1 MFCSNV
7 CTFDTFNFTFP
18 ATINFTVLL
27 GENFKC
33 FNIMEN
39 GMLEHKYRDLRRHL
53 DELGY
58 RQPLVVESLAL
69 VERLLSDLLHTT
81 QSLRHYKE
89 LAQRSLEVWQFVMSE
104 CNLLLLLRLVALIN
118 ISLIYNIHIIIRYFH
133 VNKIL
138 YQVYLVGSCWY
149 LL

>member
-7 CTFDTFNFTFP
+7 CTFDSLNITFP
-18 ATINFTVLL
+18 TTVNFTVLL

-33 FNIMEN
+33 PDIMEN
-39 GMLEHKYRDLRRHL
+39 GMLEHRYRKLRSDL

-69 VERLLSDLLHTT
+69 VERLVSDLLHTT
-81 QSLRHYKE
+81 DCLRHYKE

-104 CNLLLLLRLVALIN
+104 CNFLLLWRLVALIN
-118 ISLIYNIHIIIRYFH
+118 ISLI
-133 VNKIL
+133 L
-138 YQVYLVGSCWY
+138 
-149 LL
+149 

>member
-7 CTFDTFNFTFP
+7 CVFDTLNFTFP
-18 ATINFTVLL
+18 TTINFTVLL
-27 GENFKC
+27 GEYFKC
-33 FNIMEN
+33 LNIMEN
-39 GMLEHKYRDLRRHL
+39 GMLEHRYRDLRKHL

-69 VERLLSDLLHTT
+69 VERLVSDLLHTT

-89 LAQRSLEVWQFVMSE
+89 VAQRSLEVWQFVMSE
-104 CNLLLLLRLVALIN
+104 CNFLLLWKLRALIN
-118 ISLIYNIHIIIRYFH
+118 ISLIYNIHIVIRQFH
-133 VNKIL
+133 VNKML

>member
-7 CTFDTFNFTFP
+7 CTFDTLNFTFP
-18 ATINFTVLL
+18 TTINCTVLL
-27 GENFKC
+27 GEYFKC
-33 FNIMEN
+33 LNMMET
-39 GMLEHKYRDLRRHL
+39 GMLEHRYRDLRRHL

-89 LAQRSLEVWQFVMSE
+89 VAQRSLEVWQFVMSE
-104 CNLLLLLRLVALIN
+104 CNFLLLWRRTALIN
-118 ISLIYNIHIIIRYFH
+118 VSLIYNIHSIIR
-133 VNKIL
+133 
-138 YQVYLVGSCWY
+138 
-149 LL
+149 